1 MVQHCQQWPV
11 ADKPFFGC
19 HRVTLFRQATQHPGS
34 FLMQLDS
41 LRKQICCGFI
51 IRIINDREKGACSF
65 NHGLLAQDKI
75 LNHVFCCRNI
85 LVFIN
90 RG

>member
-1 MVQHCQQWPV
+1 
-11 ADKPFFGC
+11 
-19 HRVTLFRQATQHPGS
+19 
-34 FLMQLDS
+34 MQLDT

-65 NHGLLAQDKI
+65 NHGLLALDKI
-75 LNHVFCCRNI
+75 LKHVFCCRNI